1 MRQILPNQEAEH
13 GGRSAERCDMII
25 LYHLQDVGRMELFM
39 VVNENRSSGNPLAV
53 QFSPHGLSPS
63 RVGHGQMQAV
73 FVQVMPITSGRDM
86 SERIGEIM
94 SHHLRFTGSSR
105 SEIHQG
111 YVVVPVGM
119 FRFDKRCGS

>member
-1 MRQILPNQEAEH
+1 MRQILPNQEAED
-13 GGRSAERCDMII
+13 GRRSAERCDMII

-39 VVNENRSSGNPLAV
+39 VVYENRSSGNPLAV

-63 RVGHGQMQAV
+63 RVGYGQMQAV

-119 FRFDKRCGS
+119 FRFDKRRGS

>member
-1 MRQILPNQEAEH
+1 MRQNLPIQEAED
-13 GGRSAERCDMII
+13 GRRSAERCDMII
-25 LYHLQDVGRMELFM
+25 LYHLQDVGRLYFFM
-39 VVNENRSSGNPLAV
+39 VVYENRSSGNPLAV

-63 RVGHGQMQAV
+63 RGGYGQMQAV

-119 FRFDKRCGS
+119 FRFDKRRGS